1 MELPI
6 LIKFDST
13 FMSLSNQNHEE
24 RIRILDIDGVYL
36 VSLIVY
42 EKYTNVMTKI
52 FEIAF
57 DSLYEAQEY
66 LRDDHCI
73 ELDEE
78 KDTKEWRHYDIE

>member
-6 LIKFDST
+6 LVKYDST
-13 FMSLSNQNHEE
+13 LLSLSNQNLEE
-24 RIRILDIDGVYL
+24 KIRILDIDGVYL
-36 VSLIVY
+36 VSIIIF
-42 EKYTNVMTKI
+42 EKYTKALTKI

-66 LRDDHCI
+66 LRDDHFI
-73 ELDEE
+73 DIGDE